1 MKRPKSWKPGKL
13 YQLGDRLPYNHPAKK
28 QQGSIFPSI
37 DFAMTPSNGKHV
49 KAFWSGHYRAPKKGE
64 WYLSGCEG
72 FERAYLAP
80 NDLTGDEFFIMRIA
94 LVENK
99 TTTTTT
105 VLTEY

>member
-1 MKRPKSWKPGKL
+1 MKRPKGWKPGML
-13 YQLGDRLPYNHPAKK
+13 YTLGDRLPYDHPARKLQK
-28 QQGSIFPSI
+28 SIFASI
-37 DFAMTPSNGKHV
+37 DYAPVPQNGKHV
-49 KAFWSGHYRAPKKGE
+49 KAFWSGQYRSHKKGE

-72 FERAYLAP
+72 FVRAYRAP
-80 NDLTGDEFFIMRIA
+80 NDLDGMDFFIMRIA